1 MASGCAGAPALRV
14 DSPTEWWPQGHRRR
28 HSELPASEA
37 EAALAWEGACHHLWH
52 ILSGMSDSEP
62 FKEEWQDMRM
72 RDTVGGHCRM
82 IRPVTDNNQLLGPY
96 QVPATHGP
104 PEFSHGGPWGAGA
117 VKPTF
122 WAKKPRQEGGASSS
136 LTQT

>member
-1 MASGCAGAPALRV
+1 MASGPPEKA
-14 DSPTEWWPQGHRRR
+14 QGT
-28 HSELPASEA
+28 SELPASEA
-37 EAALAWEGACHHLWH
+37 EAALAWEGACRHFRH
-52 ILSGMSDSEP
+52 ILSGTSDSEP

-72 RDTVGGHCRM
+72 RDTVGGHCQT
-82 IRPVTDNNQLLGPY
+82 IGPVTDNNQLLGPY

-122 WAKKPRQEGGASSS
+122 RAKRPRQEGGASSS